1 MNDYSIN
8 VTAIEEY
15 QNVKNLGELE
25 KIFDR
30 AKSAVV
36 NGVKV
41 LLVRKEKNGKAN
53 KFDELDTLEELEE
66 YRKQV
71 FKYL

>member
-25 KIFDR
+25 RIFDR

-41 LLVRKEKNGKAN
+41 LLVRNGEK
-53 KFDELDTLEELEE
+53 
-66 YRKQV
+66 R
-71 FKYL
+71 

>member
-25 KIFDR
+25 RIFDR

-41 LLVRKEKNGKAN
+41 LLVRKEENGKAN

>member
-25 KIFDR
+25 RIFDR

>member
-1 MNDYSIN
+1 MTDYIIN
-8 VTAIEEY
+8 VTQIEEY
-15 QNVKNLGELE
+15 QNIENLAELE

-30 AKSAVV
+30 AKSTIV
-36 NGVKV
+36 NGAVV
-41 LLVRKEKNGKAN
+41 LLVRKDAAGKSA
-53 KFDELDTLEELEE
+53 KFDELDTLEELDT

>member
-1 MNDYSIN
+1 MNDYIIN